1 MADEKKATKTDDK
14 PEPKARLVKR
24 DEDDAL
30 PVLEAPPG
38 ALLSSEPPPG
48 PVKIVLASRDRDPI
62 GTVDW
67 PGPPAS
73 IISYGGHMYSHVA
86 EHEGLWLFAAIN

>member
-30 PVLEAPPG
+30 PVLEAPP
-38 ALLSSEPPPG
+38 APPPTDAPPTG
-48 PVKIVLASRDRDPI
+48 PVKIVLASRHRDLI
-62 GTVDW
+62 GIVDW
-67 PGPPAS
+67 PSPPAS
-73 IISYGGHMYSHVA
+73 VISYGGHMYSHVA